1 MPESFHLLFSEYQI
15 GNLAL
20 KNRIVFLPHATGF
33 VTRENLP
40 SEQQQAYFSERAKNG
55 VGLIIGDGSQLV
67 HRSTGNPWFVNA
79 WDQRVVPIYRRIT
92 DSVHKY
98 GAKMFCQI
106 QHSGNEMLG
115 AYTRKPLLAPSAIPD
130 PLMNEVPKAMELE
143 EIEDV
148 IQSFGQ
154 AALHAKKGGYD
165 GIEIKASHDG
175 LIRQFWSPATNKRL
189 DQYGG
194 TLENRIRFSLEI
206 IKTVHS
212 SVGND
217 FPIGVRLSLD
227 EMLPN
232 GFSLDE
238 GIQIGKTLAETGMIS
253 YLSTDIATISQMYLT
268 DSPMCVPPG
277 FALYAISTL
286 KANVNIPVIAFGRI
300 NDPILAEKIL
310 KDGQAD
316 LIGMCRQ
323 LICDPGTPIKAAS
336 GKLDSIRYCIGCNQ
350 YCLYYLQP
358 TIGHVGCIQNPAV
371 GYEDTLGPET
381 LSLASHP
388 KNIVV
393 IGGGPAGL
401 KVAEIAS
408 KRGHNVIIYDENTK
422 LGGLVNLIIKTP
434 YRQEFEGIVRYLI
447 NEIEQLG
454 VTIYSGIRA
463 DADMVLN
470 HNPNAVVVATGSE
483 PDFTCFSQM
492 DVNNICS
499 IRDVINGR
507 AVGHRVILYDKSGHQ
522 EGLSGAEYL
531 ADRSKSVEVITPMPN
546 VGNKIDESNLRPL
559 LIRLMKKGVTFN
571 VNEEI
576 TNYSDNVITVKNVLT
591 DESRILNDV
600 ETLVISGLN
609 KSKDDLYFKL
619 KGKVNDIYRVG
630 DCVAPRL
637 ADMAIWEG
645 ETVGRKL

>member
-1 MPESFHLLFSEYQI
+1 
-15 GNLAL
+15 
-20 KNRIVFLPHATGF
+20 
-33 VTRENLP
+33 
-40 SEQQQAYFSERAKNG
+40 
-55 VGLIIGDGSQLV
+55 
-67 HRSTGNPWFVNA
+67 
-79 WDQRVVPIYRRIT
+79 
-92 DSVHKY
+92 
-98 GAKMFCQI
+98 
-106 QHSGNEMLG
+106 
-115 AYTRKPLLAPSAIPD
+115 
-130 PLMNEVPKAMELE
+130 
-143 EIEDV
+143 
-148 IQSFGQ
+148 
-154 AALHAKKGGYD
+154 
-165 GIEIKASHDG
+165 
-175 LIRQFWSPATNKRL
+175 
-189 DQYGG
+189 
-194 TLENRIRFSLEI
+194 
-206 IKTVHS
+206 
-212 SVGND
+212 
-217 FPIGVRLSLD
+217 
-227 EMLPN
+227 
-232 GFSLDE
+232 
-238 GIQIGKTLAETGMIS
+238 
-253 YLSTDIATISQMYLT
+253 
-268 DSPMCVPPG
+268 
-277 FALYAISTL
+277 
-286 KANVNIPVIAFGRI
+286 
-300 NDPILAEKIL
+300 
-310 KDGQAD
+310 
-316 LIGMCRQ
+316 
-323 LICDPGTPIKAAS
+323 
-336 GKLDSIRYCIGCNQ
+336 
-350 YCLYYLQP
+350 
-358 TIGHVGCIQNPAV
+358 
-371 GYEDTLGPET
+371 
-381 LSLASHP
+381 
-388 KNIVV
+388 
-393 IGGGPAGL
+393 
-401 KVAEIAS
+401 
-408 KRGHNVIIYDENTK
+408 
-422 LGGLVNLIIKTP
+422 
-434 YRQEFEGIVRYLI
+434 
-447 NEIEQLG
+447 LG